1 MVSFASDYIAG
12 AHPAILKR
20 LMETNMETLPGY
32 GTDKYCESAKE
43 KIRKACG
50 LPDAQVEFITG
61 GTQTN
66 QIVISTMLND
76 WEGVLAADT

>member
-1 MVSFASDYIAG
+1 MIPSLSISICVFDA
-12 AHPAILKR
+12 PR
-20 LMETNMETLPGY
+20 P
-32 GTDKYCESAKE
+32 KE